1 MDSGHPATI
10 GDGRYAV
17 DRRVGVG
24 GCGAVYLAYDT
35 VLNRWVAI
43 KQIETADDI
52 SDPFLEARQLAS
64 LQHPNIVTI
73 YDFFRSEGQTFVVME
88 YIPGQNINELTDP
101 MALDF
106 FTAFARQCLEALA
119 AAHAIGLVHR
129 DIKPANIMLAPTPSG
144 SFQAKLLD
152 FGLAKVMSEPSQQ
165 TMDHSGAITGSIH
178 TISPEQLSRLPM
190 DHRADLYS
198 LGCVFY
204 KALTLQFPFHGDD
217 VPSLIAAHLQ
227 HDFTPLSE
235 ARPDLPAAL
244 AAWVEKLFAFNKDD
258 RPQSASEALQSLGL
272 ATKTPAPNK
281 RPDLR
286 GKPSLANPLTSPT
299 SPPPKKTKP
308 NPPAEVDESPTSQAT
323 PFHRTQNF
331 MIAMVAVIAVCAT
344 LAILALTGNFGGG
357 GGSSSKSNDSAKKKN
372 EPAPVKKTSFRF
384 NETGDIKDQVGK
396 QISVS
401 GTIERFEEDLQQ
413 DPRKPPMKGRFL
425 LFKGAGPRDVMLF
438 FDPAKSE
445 TSVFALK
452 RKYVGNKIR
461 ATGTVVVQGNLLLLD
476 LTSMDNIEL
485 TGEDPPPAPA
495 N

>member
-1 MDSGHPATI
+1 MDSGQSATI

-43 KQIETADDI
+43 KQIETAYGI

-101 MALDF
+101 MELDF
-106 FTAFARQCLEALA
+106 FATFARQCLEALA
-119 AAHAIGLVHR
+119 AAHEIGLVHR

-144 SFQAKLLD
+144 GFQAKLLD

-204 KALTLQFPFHGDD
+204 KALTLKFPFHGDD

-235 ARPDLPAAL
+235 ARPDLPSTL
-244 AAWVEKLFAFNKDD
+244 TAWVEKLFAFNKDD
-258 RPQSASEALQSLGL
+258 RPQSASEALQSLEPS
-272 ATKTPAPNK
+272 TKTPAPNK

-299 SPPPKKTKP
+299 PPPPKKTKP
-308 NPPAEVDESPTSQAT
+308 NPPAEVDESPTSRAT
-323 PFHRTQNF
+323 PFHRSQNF
-331 MIAMVAVIAVCAT
+331 VIAMAAVIAVCAT

-357 GGSSSKSNDSAKKKN
+357 TSRPSPFAKKEKPTPT
-372 EPAPVKKTSFRF
+372 PAEKTSFKSSDRG
-384 NETGDIKDQVGK
+384 EIKDKVGK
-396 QISVS
+396 QITVTGVIDRLEHGEKSRYLVFAES
-401 GTIERFEEDLQQ
+401 
-413 DPRKPPMKGRFL
+413 DPRSG
-425 LFKGAGPRDVMLF
+425 VMVSY
-438 FDPAKSE
+438 DPAKSE
-445 TSVFALK
+445 ISEWMLK
-452 RKYVGNKIR
+452 RKFVGQKVR
-461 ATGTVVVQGNLLLLD
+461 ANGTVKLDGSRLLLEISSMDD
-476 LTSMDNIEL
+476 LTLHADES
-485 TGEDPPPAPA
+485 PASK
-495 N
+495 

>member
-178 TISPEQLSRLPM
+178 TPTMSPYLPVTG
-190 DHRADLYS
+190 AE
-198 LGCVFY
+198 
-204 KALTLQFPFHGDD
+204 
-217 VPSLIAAHLQ
+217 IAAQAIEAAEAGASILHL
-227 HDFTPLSE
+227 HARDPENGRPSPSSSERRCSRTSGLS
-235 ARPDLPAAL
+235 PGG
-244 AAWVEKLFAFNKDD
+244 
-258 RPQSASEALQSLGL
+258 ASVMAGAGL
-272 ATKTPAPNK
+272 
-281 RPDLR
+281 L
-286 GKPSLANPLTSPT
+286 
-299 SPPPKKTKP
+299 
-308 NPPAEVDESPTSQAT
+308 
-323 PFHRTQNF
+323 
-331 MIAMVAVIAVCAT
+331 
-344 LAILALTGNFGGG
+344 
-357 GGSSSKSNDSAKKKN
+357 GSSSTRMAVAAARRKKR
-372 EPAPVKKTSFRF
+372 V
-384 NETGDIKDQVGK
+384 
-396 QISVS
+396 
-401 GTIERFEEDLQQ
+401 
-413 DPRKPPMKGRFL
+413 
-425 LFKGAGPRDVMLF
+425 
-438 FDPAKSE
+438 
-445 TSVFALK
+445 VFTPFSIA
-452 RKYVGNKIR
+452 V
-461 ATGTVVVQGNLLLLD
+461 
-476 LTSMDNIEL
+476 
-485 TGEDPPPAPA
+485 PH
-495 N
+495 

>member
-1 MDSGHPATI
+1 
-10 GDGRYAV
+10 
-17 DRRVGVG
+17 
-24 GCGAVYLAYDT
+24 
-35 VLNRWVAI
+35 
-43 KQIETADDI
+43 
-52 SDPFLEARQLAS
+52 
-64 LQHPNIVTI
+64 
-73 YDFFRSEGQTFVVME
+73 
-88 YIPGQNINELTDP
+88 
-101 MALDF
+101 
-106 FTAFARQCLEALA
+106 
-119 AAHAIGLVHR
+119 
-129 DIKPANIMLAPTPSG
+129 
-144 SFQAKLLD
+144 
-152 FGLAKVMSEPSQQ
+152 
-165 TMDHSGAITGSIH
+165 
-178 TISPEQLSRLPM
+178 
-190 DHRADLYS
+190 
-198 LGCVFY
+198 
-204 KALTLQFPFHGDD
+204 
-217 VPSLIAAHLQ
+217 
-227 HDFTPLSE
+227 
-235 ARPDLPAAL
+235 
-244 AAWVEKLFAFNKDD
+244 
-258 RPQSASEALQSLGL
+258 
-272 ATKTPAPNK
+272 
-281 RPDLR
+281 
-286 GKPSLANPLTSPT
+286 
-299 SPPPKKTKP
+299 
-308 NPPAEVDESPTSQAT
+308 
-323 PFHRTQNF
+323 